1 MPAAVLEYCEGP
13 EGRRFLKG
21 VAKPSPLKPGL
32 YDLSGFF
39 SYPGCK
45 LGRAANSEG
54 TALKAG
60 PPADR
65 PSYLAGGAR
74 SHARA
79 LDEKGPGGYMTYP
92 GFFCNPGYTP
102 GRAANSEGEERK
114 VQSVSQRSVGAKAEQ
129 GRGGSWRGLTAGCP
143 GEARVCRRL
152 RRPSPHQSPHPKNP
166 ESMGGSVAHCV
177 CVCRSLCVRVCV
189 CV

>member
-1 MPAAVLEYCEGP
+1 MRGANGGMQAAVLEYCEGP

-45 LGRAANSEG
+45 L
-54 TALKAG
+54 
-60 PPADR
+60 
-65 PSYLAGGAR
+65 
-74 SHARA
+74 
-79 LDEKGPGGYMTYP
+79 
-92 GFFCNPGYTP
+92 

-177 CVCRSLCVRVCV
+177 CVCRSLCVRVCACV
-189 CV
+189 CIK